1 MMARI
6 FSVSGDTKCDLLQ
19 IVTLNG
25 STAKTDCADRHG
37 NDDLMC
43 LERGD
48 AHMKRPTT
56 QTLVLAAFLA
66 AGLTMAAE
74 TASAQNGYSQGQ
86 RAYGQTWGGQA
97 DTRDWNRFYH
107 YPYVYYPQ
115 NFWGQEYFRSSDSLY
130 HRYPQEMRIPVYNKK
145 WHNFYPSSRRY
156 HSGHHFML
164 DVF

>member
-1 MMARI
+1 MI
-6 FSVSGDTKCDLLQ
+6 
-19 IVTLNG
+19 
-25 STAKTDCADRHG
+25 
-37 NDDLMC
+37 
-43 LERGD
+43 
-48 AHMKRPTT
+48 RPTT
-56 QTLVLAAFLA
+56 QTLVLAACLA

-145 WHNFYPSSRRY
+145 WHNFYPSNRRY